1 MDILLKW
8 RVGIP
13 VWNEK
18 YNMLRLKSFFLL
30 MILLWAGVSPAPA
43 VPAFSELRQ
52 MASFSP
58 KEVLVLADSLYDEVA
73 YPHYKLDYIKA
84 CAYFRLSMFTQALHT
99 AEHAYNSVEIKSDSL
114 LYSRIF
120 MILAEASVFSYSIE
134 KAARNIRKGKAYA
147 TASGNDMLMGNLMN
161 AEGYLYRRLGLPR
174 KAYECTLGAVNLLNE
189 AEGEERAF
197 HLSRAYGFLMRY
209 YISDRKFQEAWQT
222 GLIRNQVIG
231 GLKPLHGLDNQC
243 GYQFCKMAYLACM
256 LGKEEEAVS
265 YYNKYLQTNFPKTYV
280 GQLEINDYL
289 LARKDYSG
297 VLSNAKA
304 YIQEMDRRD
313 TLNISYV
320 RLLQQACTAYEAMG
334 NYHAAYKL
342 AKRRL
347 AIQLSMRT
355 NNERNYLMGGMNPL
369 EEIDDKKKLAQM
381 EADLHA
387 QQRFLLLLVVLA
399 GVLFCFLIVFFTVNR
414 MLYRKT
420 RKMDEMLRRQ
430 ILQHERKPVV
440 AEVIAESGKEKLEID
455 RKETEPAAGE
465 AGGSDA
471 GPSDNEDESLYQGK
485 YLFSVFDTRVR
496 REKLYLNY
504 ALGRDDFARIMG
516 VDKNRFAYL
525 LKEGGA
531 VNLTTYM
538 NGLRLEYSLELF
550 KKHPDWPVS
559 KIAAQSGIPNLSTFY
574 RLFKEKYGTS
584 PNFFRNQFQEQE

>member
-1 MDILLKW
+1 
-8 RVGIP
+8 
-13 VWNEK
+13 
-18 YNMLRLKSFFLL
+18 
-30 MILLWAGVSPAPA
+30 
-43 VPAFSELRQ
+43 
-52 MASFSP
+52 
-58 KEVLVLADSLYDEVA
+58 
-73 YPHYKLDYIKA
+73 
-84 CAYFRLSMFTQALHT
+84 
-99 AEHAYNSVEIKSDSL
+99 
-114 LYSRIF
+114 
-120 MILAEASVFSYSIE
+120 
-134 KAARNIRKGKAYA
+134 
-147 TASGNDMLMGNLMN
+147 
-161 AEGYLYRRLGLPR
+161 
-174 KAYECTLGAVNLLNE
+174 
-189 AEGEERAF
+189 
-197 HLSRAYGFLMRY
+197 
-209 YISDRKFQEAWQT
+209 
-222 GLIRNQVIG
+222 
-231 GLKPLHGLDNQC
+231 
-243 GYQFCKMAYLACM
+243 
-256 LGKEEEAVS
+256 
-265 YYNKYLQTNFPKTYV
+265 
-280 GQLEINDYL
+280 
-289 LARKDYSG
+289 
-297 VLSNAKA
+297 
-304 YIQEMDRRD
+304 
-313 TLNISYV
+313 
-320 RLLQQACTAYEAMG
+320 
-334 NYHAAYKL
+334 
-342 AKRRL
+342 
-347 AIQLSMRT
+347 
-355 NNERNYLMGGMNPL
+355 MGGMNPL

-430 ILQHERKPVV
+430 ILQHEREPVV
-440 AEVIAESGKEKLEID
+440 AEIIAESGKEKLEID

-471 GPSDNEDESLYQGK
+471 GPSDNEEESVYQGK

-559 KIAAQSGIPNLSTFY
+559 KIAEQSGIPNLSTFY

>member
-1 MDILLKW
+1 M
-8 RVGIP
+8 
-13 VWNEK
+13 
-18 YNMLRLKSFFLL
+18 
-30 MILLWAGVSPAPA
+30 
-43 VPAFSELRQ
+43 
-52 MASFSP
+52 
-58 KEVLVLADSLYDEVA
+58 
-73 YPHYKLDYIKA
+73 
-84 CAYFRLSMFTQALHT
+84 
-99 AEHAYNSVEIKSDSL
+99 
-114 LYSRIF
+114 
-120 MILAEASVFSYSIE
+120 
-134 KAARNIRKGKAYA
+134 
-147 TASGNDMLMGNLMN
+147 
-161 AEGYLYRRLGLPR
+161 
-174 KAYECTLGAVNLLNE
+174 
-189 AEGEERAF
+189 
-197 HLSRAYGFLMRY
+197 
-209 YISDRKFQEAWQT
+209 
-222 GLIRNQVIG
+222 
-231 GLKPLHGLDNQC
+231 
-243 GYQFCKMAYLACM
+243 
-256 LGKEEEAVS
+256 
-265 YYNKYLQTNFPKTYV
+265 KTYV

-369 EEIDDKKKLAQM
+369 EEIDSKEKLTQM
-381 EADLHA
+381 EADLHT
-387 QQRFLLLLVVLA
+387 QQRFLLLLAVLSV
-399 GVLFCFLIVFFTVNR
+399 VLFCFLIVFFTVNR

-430 ILQHERKPVV
+430 MLQHEKEPVV
-440 AEVIAESGKEKLEID
+440 AEVTAESGKEEQEAI
-455 RKETEPAAGE
+455 RKETEPAEGE

-471 GPSDNEDESLYQGK
+471 GPSDNEDESVYQGK

-559 KIAAQSGIPNLSTFY
+559 KIAEQSGIPNLSTFY